1 MAFCFDRFNSVGAGI
16 SGLVNGFG
24 GKLTKNG
31 LNDILLQ
38 HFGKDLKQLTSKE
51 LDSLSNTLFDQGMSI
66 TMEGIVD
73 KAIKTENDDSE
84 NE

>member
-1 MAFCFDRFNSVGAGI
+1 MNAQRVGAGI
-16 SGLVNGFG
+16 SGILNGFG

-66 TMEGIVD
+66 TAEGIVD
-73 KAIKTENDDSE
+73 KITEDRGAVDDE
-84 NE
+84 NN

>member
-1 MAFCFDRFNSVGAGI
+1 MNAQRVGAGI

-51 LDSLSNTLFDQGMSI
+51 LDALSETLFDQGVSL
-66 TMEGIVD
+66 TAEGIVD
-73 KAIKTENDDSE
+73 KITEKQGVREGESH
-84 NE
+84 